1 MKIAIII
8 AISLAIC
15 MSVFINQII
24 SFFSSICLASILN
37 KMLSQVYLFP

>member
-8 AISLAIC
+8 AISFAIC

-24 SFFSSICLASILN
+24 SFFH
-37 KMLSQVYLFP
+37 QYV